1 MLLSCEC
8 GVLKLR
14 KAALRDGDVMVGASP
29 RGELLTEVRYGKP
42 SRLQKS
48 IKMAFCGDYIQ
59 LLLKLTL

>member
-14 KAALRDGDVMVGASP
+14 KAALLDVMVGASP
-29 RGELLTEVRYGKP
+29 RGELLTEVRHGKP
-42 SRLQKS
+42 SSLQKS